1 MIRWLAALSPRVR
14 VLLVALVLL
23 AVVATLYSQSRTED
37 PSIVLLIPNEA
48 ARELPVTQ
56 AWLDAARE
64 EGLSVLMV
72 THEPDMADYAN
83 RIVTFVDGRI
93 QSDKVRDRHAA

>member
-1 MIRWLAALSPRVR
+1 ME
-14 VLLVALVLL
+14 LLVQL
-23 AVVATLYSQSRTED
+23 
-37 PSIVLLIPNEA
+37 N
-48 ARELPVTQ
+48 
-56 AWLDAARE
+56 RE

-83 RIVTFVDGRI
+83 RIVTFVDGKI